1 MEKKTIRK
9 IIFIVILLYL
19 LLSFVRHITRDSLF
33 SAAVNPEN
41 GTVTFLTTFDYE
53 LKTYDQ
59 SGNLIY
65 ETTLTENAGGYA
77 YLDYQENKLLVYV
90 LRTDELHC
98 YDESGNMISR
108 QTDIKSIGRAWN
120 HWERDSKSYYYE
132 TDTHIYRYTYP
143 RYWTFLFSGGKGEVT
158 FLITEK
164 DTNNDIVVWRE
175 NSPNT

>member
-1 MEKKTIRK
+1 MTKKHIRNTV
-9 IIFIVILLYL
+9 FIVILLYL
-19 LLSFVRHITRDSLF
+19 LLSFVRHITKNFICD
-33 SAAVNPEN
+33 AAVNPEN
-41 GTVTFLTTFDYE
+41 GTVTFLTLDYE

-65 ETTLTENAGGYA
+65 ETKLMKTQGGYA
-77 YLDYQENKLLVYV
+77 YLDYQENKLLVQV
-90 LRTDELHC
+90 LRTDELRY
-98 YDESGNMISR
+98 YDESGNLISQ
-108 QTDIKSIGRAWN
+108 QTDTNSIEWEWDD
-120 HWERDSKSYYYE
+120 WERDSKSYYYE

-143 RYWTFLFSGGKGEVT
+143 RYWTYLFSGGKGEVT